1 MLGGRPHCI
10 RGSCWLGLPRPAG
23 LPESQPPSPSEG
35 PCSPPE
41 GGRGRCQ
48 HLRLAAWRAQVC
60 LGQVRRESG
69 PEGPASRK
77 AGTEL
82 EGRALGSEAW
92 CCWTSSGLALL
103 TGPVPACICWGKG
116 RLGSPWG
123 AGMDPSRRGVSRGA
137 ERWLMPYA
145 QAHSQRVASA
155 FVLRVPRSPDG
166 SSLKNAEVLGW
177 HLGGRP

>member
-1 MLGGRPHCI
+1 MAAAGWVCHALRDCLSLSLLLRVRGLAVLLKGDVGGVSTSAWPPGESRCALDRCGESLARKAQLPERLGRSWKDGPSGLRP
-10 RGSCWLGLPRPAG
+10 GAAG
-23 LPESQPPSPSEG
+23 LHRG
-35 PCSPPE
+35 WPCS
-41 GGRGRCQ
+41 
-48 HLRLAAWRAQVC
+48 RA
-60 LGQVRRESG
+60 
-69 PEGPASRK
+69 
-77 AGTEL
+77 
-82 EGRALGSEAW
+82 
-92 CCWTSSGLALL
+92 
-103 TGPVPACICWGKG
+103 VPACICWGKG